1 MKFGRMGKR
10 EKSTNPVFVPIL
22 LLPWRD
28 HIGRQSWLI
37 VQKNRT
43 MSPMEFILQTP
54 RDYWEIVLAL
64 GEENPAKNL
73 FSITAYKMDFCETST
88 FFSECYIVFI

>member
-1 MKFGRMGKR
+1 
-10 EKSTNPVFVPIL
+10 
-22 LLPWRD
+22 
-28 HIGRQSWLI
+28 
-37 VQKNRT
+37 
-43 MSPMEFILQTP
+43 MEFILQTP